1 MSLPKNN
8 QEKKVLN
15 GGKLSFFAQI
25 QYYWRISQSY
35 FYVNLYRK
43 EVCYSDEN
51 QYPYEG
57 FCGSL
62 SHLCQGKGAFRYTP
76 IATMYGQSHSRQ
88 SPLIFYW
95 AVIVVLV
102 LFNIDSLKVGIGVST
117 KSIPFMWSRLFALDE
132 ACALCFK
139 VGCIGLKKHLCRH
152 YCLYLCHLF
161 STTYNVILANQRCLI
176 MWLHH
181 PVPFSVPVSWYW
193 SIL

>member
-1 MSLPKNN
+1 MLTST
-8 QEKKVLN
+8 EKKFVIPMRVNTLMRF
-15 GGKLSFFAQI
+15 LWFFEP
-25 QYYWRISQSY
+25 SMP
-35 FYVNLYRK
+35 RK
-43 EVCYSDEN
+43 
-51 QYPYEG
+51 G
-57 FCGSL
+57 
-62 SHLCQGKGAFRYTP
+62 GAFRYTP

-132 ACALCFK
+132 ACAMLK

-161 STTYNVILANQRCLI
+161 STTYNVILSNQINFI
-176 MWLHH
+176 MCSHH
-181 PVPFSVPVSWYW
+181 PVPFSVPANWY
-193 SIL
+193 SSTS

>member
-43 EVCYSDEN
+43 EGCYSDES

-62 SHLCQGKGAFRYTP
+62 SHLCQGKGGLSDIPQLLQCMDR
-76 IATMYGQSHSRQ
+76 
-88 SPLIFYW
+88 
-95 AVIVVLV
+95 VIQD
-102 LFNIDSLKVGIGVST
+102 N
-117 KSIPFMWSRLFALDE
+117 P
-132 ACALCFK
+132 
-139 VGCIGLKKHLCRH
+139 H
-152 YCLYLCHLF
+152 
-161 STTYNVILANQRCLI
+161 
-176 MWLHH
+176 
-181 PVPFSVPVSWYW
+181 
-193 SIL
+193 